1 MSEIEAV
8 FKTDSNG
15 KLMIYN
21 KGSFDQ
27 FFKDNP
33 ASTFKVKIEKVK
45 ESKGRIDAYFDAE
58 VLPKLIKGFRDLGMN
73 YNKQMVLN
81 KIVDFCPTMVK
92 TEVENGKFKSE
103 LLEWHELNEFQKHR
117 VVSELIIF
125 AAENLGIVIDDP
137 N

>member
-21 KGSFDQ
+21 RGSFDQ
-27 FFKDNP
+27 FFKENP

-45 ESKGRIDAYFDAE
+45 NSNGRIDAYFDAE

-117 VVSELIIF
+117 VVSELIMF

>member
-8 FKTDSNG
+8 FKTDNNG

-21 KGSFDQ
+21 KGIFDQ
-27 FFKDNP
+27 FFKENP

-45 ESKGRIDAYFDAE
+45 ESKWRIDAYFDAE

-81 KIVDFCPTMVK
+81 KIVDFCPTMVQTK
-92 TEVENGKFKSE
+92 NVNGKFKSE

-125 AAENLGIVIDDP
+125 AAENLGVVIDDP